1 MIKNVQN
8 TMSWTYAINYPNRE
22 EFVGTFY
29 KKELQKKKKKER
41 KEIKE
46 NLELKSNQEKR

>member
-29 KKELQKKKKKER
+29 KKGLQNKKKR
-41 KEIKE
+41 KEK
-46 NLELKSNQEKR
+46 KSKKT

>member
-29 KKELQKKKKKER
+29 KKELQKKKKKGKKRNQR
-41 KEIKE
+41 KLRTK
-46 NLELKSNQEKR
+46 K